1 MVVNIG
7 VVLVHST
14 SRSQKLGEKGRNP
27 VGGLAVAYAGRE
39 FAMGGSA
46 GVRAACSGKAK
57 HMHPLIGEDPL
68 KLNGQSIEKSRY
80 KP

>member
-46 GVRAACSGKAK
+46 GVRACG
-57 HMHPLIGEDPL
+57 LQR
-68 KLNGQSIEKSRY
+68 QSETHAPCDRQRPSEAQ
-80 KP
+80 